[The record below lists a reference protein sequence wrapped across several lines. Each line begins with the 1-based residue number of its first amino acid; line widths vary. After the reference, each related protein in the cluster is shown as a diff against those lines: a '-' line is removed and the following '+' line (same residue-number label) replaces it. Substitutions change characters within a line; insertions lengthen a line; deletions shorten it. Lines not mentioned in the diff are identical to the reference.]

1 MRFAKARKRIMDLL
15 QPSYGGERAILQNV
29 SQDLVAN
36 AERYF
41 ELATQVLNAANDVV
55 NDVTDQKKY
64 KKESKFSCVK
74 RFFYFRDFLI

>member
-1 MRFAKARKRIMDLL
+1 MRFAKVRKKIMDLL

-41 ELATQVLNAANDVV
+41 ELATQVELPS
-55 NDVTDQKKY
+55 
-64 KKESKFSCVK
+64 E
-74 RFFYFRDFLI
+74 FFRI